1 MAILA
6 IVMMIRCMKGA
17 IRVPSRGTIRRGVR
31 QPNFGANGGVRSK
44 YMASRVAINEKLPD
58 YRTVLAEMNSV
69 NVNTIVTPSLDNI
82 RRIYDLCGKPLS
94 PVIHVVALMGR
105 DLSVRK

>member
-1 MAILA
+1 MRWYNAAILV

-17 IRVPSRGTIRRGVR
+17 IRVPNRGTIRRGVR
-31 QPNFGANGGVRSK
+31 QPNFVANGGVRSK

-69 NVNTIVTPSLDNI
+69 NVNRGDPTSVQTLLWPRSLFHW
-82 RRIYDLCGKPLS
+82 RT
-94 PVIHVVALMGR
+94 
-105 DLSVRK
+105 